1 MNLTCKS
8 SPKNLK
14 TKCSEIQVTIN
25 DQFLI
30 GKSIAYLSQSSGGR
44 RIKSLYEDNHNN
56 DLSQCLSKNE
66 NNNKYVYIN
75 MNIVVS
81 SKDKTVII
89 HLIWIGVNN
98 VTLDIHSIS
107 QEIQLLKDKSSIR
120 VSYKT
125 NLMKIILN
133 IK

>member
-1 MNLTCKS
+1 
-8 SPKNLK
+8 
-14 TKCSEIQVTIN
+14 
-25 DQFLI
+25 
-30 GKSIAYLSQSSGGR
+30 
-44 RIKSLYEDNHNN
+44 
-56 DLSQCLSKNE
+56 
-66 NNNKYVYIN
+66 
-75 MNIVVS
+75 MNIVAS
-81 SKDKTVII
+81 SKDKTVTI